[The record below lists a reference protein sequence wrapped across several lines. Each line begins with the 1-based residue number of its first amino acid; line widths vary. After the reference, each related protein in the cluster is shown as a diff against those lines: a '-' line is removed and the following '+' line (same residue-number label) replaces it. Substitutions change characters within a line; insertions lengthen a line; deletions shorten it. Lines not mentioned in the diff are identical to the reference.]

1 MSKDKVKGFIDLVGS
16 YTCVPKV
23 QASDTTTGTLAV
35 AAIDIHGTVGY
46 NTAAGGALSVV
57 LQPAEPRG
65 LIVWVLD
72 TDASADHVGNID
84 VVGLDQNGVPVSE
97 SIVMPATT
105 GHAHSVYAYSALTS
119 IYIADV
125 ISGTYGENDH
135 VAVGYDNR
143 IGLPAAPGCTYV
155 SKLISTFDGAPTT
168 DTLNTT
174 YGTIDMTGTMDGAKE
189 VMVAFTYKIE
199 IPV

>member
-1 MSKDKVKGFIDLVGS
+1 MVGS
-16 YTCVPKV
+16 FTCIPKV
-23 QASDTTTGTLAV
+23 QVSDTTTGTLAV

-46 NTAAGGALSVV
+46 NTAAGGALTIA

-65 LIVWVLD
+65 LSVWVLD

-84 VVGLDQNGVPVSE
+84 VIGLDQNGTPVSE

-105 GHAHSVYAYSALTS
+105 GHAHSVYVYSALTS

-125 ISGTYGENDH
+125 ISGTYGEDDH

-143 IGLPAAPGCTYV
+143 IGLPAAPGCIYGE
-155 SKLISTFDGAPTT
+155 KLISTFDGAPTT
-168 DTLNTT
+168 DTINKT
-174 YGTIDMTGTMDGAKE
+174 YGSIDMTGTFDGAKE
-189 VMVAFTYKIE
+189 VMVLYGYKME